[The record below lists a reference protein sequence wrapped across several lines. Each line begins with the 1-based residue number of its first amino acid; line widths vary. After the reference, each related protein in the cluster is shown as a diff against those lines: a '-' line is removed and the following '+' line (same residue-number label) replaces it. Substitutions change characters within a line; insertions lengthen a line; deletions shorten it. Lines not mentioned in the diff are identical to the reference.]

1 MDKTVK
7 NYYQG
12 IYLTETVM
20 GNPNGDFVDNSPRNF
35 DGKVFTTDKCI
46 KYNVRRYI
54 KEEKEIIDKNNESPQ
69 NFVFFYPRKDEKT
82 KIAEAG
88 FLNKESIFKM
98 FIGTPKNEN
107 ELNEIFENTLLNNCP
122 DVRMFGGTF
131 SLKKDVY
138 EDKNGKKNVNK
149 QIYGPIQLSYGKDIN
164 NAQIKRLQIG
174 APFSIT
180 DGDQK
185 TIGSEAVVD
194 DAIISYDITINPNNY
209 PGLLKESDLDLFKES
224 LWYGTNLRK
233 STSKKTD
240 SKLLI
245 LIEFV
250 NNRNDGQVTALNIGE
265 VKELI
270 SIENKKER
278 KDPNNPTKE
287 IKIDATQLEEKL
299 GKYNDFIQKIE
310 VYREKSDIDIEINL
324 KDKNG
329 ENNKVTYLDPICLLN
344 SNSDKCGKN
353 E

>member
-1 MDKTVK
+1 MVEENIVK

-12 IYLTETVM
+12 IYLTETIM

-54 KEEKEIIDKNNESPQ
+54 HEEKENVNFTEDKNVESTE
-69 NFVFFYPRKDEKT
+69 NFVFFYPRKEGNNV
-82 KIAEAG
+82 AEAG
-88 FLNKESIFKM
+88 FLNKESILKRFM
-98 FIGTPKNEN
+98 GTPTDKS
-107 ELNEIFENTLLNNCP
+107 ELDEIFKNKIIGGCP

-138 EDKNGKKNVNK
+138 QSSSNKKNVNK

-174 APFSIT
+174 APFSIA

-209 PGLLKESDLDLFKES
+209 PGLLKESDLEMFKES

-245 LIEFV
+245 LIKFKNKRE
-250 NNRNDGQVTALNIGE
+250 GEKVTALNIGE
-265 VKELI
+265 LKELI
-270 SIENKKER
+270 TINNENERKNVDNPVKKIEIDTTQLNQKLEKYKDSIEKIMIYRDSADVNINLAVEGLG
-278 KDPNNPTKE
+278 KDQ
-287 IKIDATQLEEKL
+287 ISLEEP
-299 GKYNDFIQKIE
+299 N
-310 VYREKSDIDIEINL
+310 V
-324 KDKNG
+324 
-329 ENNKVTYLDPICLLN
+329 LLN
-344 SNSDKCGKN
+344 GD
-353 E
+353 